1 MKYDI
6 EPRQKLKSTHEA
18 QSKKAHT
25 IIFPPPLRAR
35 SHCLD
40 LLLESV
46 QPLRGTLPTAPAALP
61 TGPCLRPAH
70 PLGFRLDV
78 VLPWRLSDSRVCL
91 GTFRCALVTPR
102 HRTIPV
108 PAY

>member
-25 IIFPPPLRAR
+25 IIFPPPLRAH

-61 TGPCLRPAH
+61 TGTLPEACSP
-70 PLGFRLDV
+70 FRFQVRRSSSVETL
-78 VLPWRLSDSRVCL
+78 
-91 GTFRCALVTPR
+91 
-102 HRTIPV
+102 
-108 PAY
+108 